1 MLTTQFTWWHFSASQ
16 IGGGGK
22 WQPPHHQSGQSGQI
36 SKHLCKHCIVGHWI
50 QKRIFPEEQGQFA
63 NHTEQQN
70 NAWPFFCFVFTVMM
84 FYDVVGEP
92 QGQRSVHL
100 SDQRLQTHG
109 AQSHPDCQRSVKL
122 PSVREEICLS
132 PGLSII
138 TTGAILEC
146 VSIPIAPSADQTAF
160 KLSSSHLS
168 LNTVSWL
175 DIRTMLCLDCL
186 WENRY
191 AEFP

>member
-1 MLTTQFTWWHFSASQ
+1 MPLLSF
-16 IGGGGK
+16 
-22 WQPPHHQSGQSGQI
+22 
-36 SKHLCKHCIVGHWI
+36 L
-50 QKRIFPEEQGQFA
+50 
-63 NHTEQQN
+63 
-70 NAWPFFCFVFTVMM
+70 VFTVMM
-84 FYDVVGEP
+84 FYDVAGEP

-109 AQSHPDCQRSVKL
+109 AQSHPECQRSVKL

-132 PGLSII
+132 PVLSII

-168 LNTVSWL
+168 LNTVS
-175 DIRTMLCLDCL
+175 
-186 WENRY
+186 
-191 AEFP
+191 